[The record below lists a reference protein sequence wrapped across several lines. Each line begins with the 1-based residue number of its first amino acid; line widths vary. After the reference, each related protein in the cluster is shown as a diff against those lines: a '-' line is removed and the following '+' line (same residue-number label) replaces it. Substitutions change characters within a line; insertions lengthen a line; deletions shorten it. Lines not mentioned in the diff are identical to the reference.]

1 MGIIKLKK
9 ANEEATVAENF
20 EKSLVTEEV
29 IPAENIVAEESASRW
44 EDPAVLNEDEEHT
57 DENSR
62 HYILN
67 NNTGKSIYSGASVN
81 YYDETTKK
89 WERID
94 NSLTEKEDCFEGKLG
109 KFKASVSKE
118 GKGKK
123 VEINGNG
130 LSLSWEY
137 LGKTSKT
144 EVYTNTSEIPLTNL
158 GEVRQPQSM
167 LKVEKCRKGILQSV
181 GSEAMYEN
189 VEANTD
195 LEYKIEGNNIKENII
210 VRERAE
216 EYKYLFSLNTQGLK
230 LRLSED
236 NTNLEFYSEK
246 VQENGECEEQKEFTI
261 PSPYMY
267 DANGE
272 TSEEVY
278 YELEPQ
284 TEGKY
289 VFSVVASTEWM
300 NAEERAFPV
309 VIDPQIITNNSSLI
323 SFQNYSRTLTNGTPS
338 GSWTKVSGSYINVEL
353 ISIREYKSEI
363 YIEKSKISGIDNNK
377 ISQVNLILSERNNS
391 NNGKSIY
398 VNGSLCTIT
407 DGKVTANITTAY
419 KGTTGKIT
427 ITVTGSNGNDLYF
440 SASGS
445 NAPVLEIEY
454 LTDEGTR
461 PTKKAFSLAGTA
473 TAEVNL
479 ATGDTIVSFG
489 DVAAENSV
497 IGLGISHVYK
507 KSSEEN
513 FVGENFRLN
522 LHETFVKNGN
532 TALDTTYIYTDA
544 KGDKHGFKDYYY
556 YINGD
561 GRKVYITSKTSI
573 TVDPDGTLKYV
584 GSKVYPEYR
593 SSTGLKAVTQLENFI
608 NYESIEQ
615 RTKEY
620 KQLEEQVKSY
630 KNAYLDF
637 VLLYTSSGNFYSV
650 SYDDIFYDY
659 TSSST
664 MVVPESVAI
673 QYGALKK
680 QYDNLNK
687 NYTDGQIVLGDTS
700 VNEAVL
706 ALESQIFES
715 TKLLKK
721 YVELCTSSEPEG
733 KIKMRECLNNGDP
746 VPEWAYNLLTDDYL
760 KYQEFNKSGSPMMS
774 GAALKV
780 EFRRRNLLLEQLS
793 TQTQQVNEQRT
804 LVKKQMDS
812 LMKEHKRREYSQQ
825 LQNYY
830 KEYINKNAELEQM
843 KRQTPINFLTDGQ
856 IIKGYNNDGQLV
868 AVYDNYGNYAVVEY
882 EKSGVATNSPTR
894 IARIYDKDGKEVRF
908 SYNPQNRLSE
918 ITDTRGRK
926 TKYEYSEKKLL
937 KVKYDTGKEIAFGYL
952 NNNITLVKEEKNA
965 LRTNLSYN
973 ANKLSSV
980 NNYSTIDGIPKT
992 NTSEVSSLISSTTIT
1007 YSQIANTIMNY
1018 VTITEDSHADKYI
1031 FDSNRNCSAHYVSE
1045 NGVVTKAEQYEYVP
1059 YWKGTAAQSNPRSV
1073 TKYAKKDTL
1082 YKTALTSFVFTV
1094 GDTETTTLDQF
1105 NNPLKTTT
1113 SAVKLTAN
1121 GSNQQTTVVDYTYD
1135 DDQKLKEEKTTVS
1148 YTNPSKTIIGYKKY
1162 IYNAS
1167 GSVVRTESYVEGE
1180 ENTTG
1185 KTIEET
1191 VYDENG
1197 NIVKS
1202 FAYNSLDSSSKF
1214 YKESEYSENGQ
1225 LLSDL
1230 DETGECKTEYE
1241 YISGTNIVRTQK
1253 LPNGSK
1259 FAYGHDESDAVTSIT
1274 QSTEEGEENSNSTSH
1289 TYGEVTEMRSGNNV
1303 VEYEY
1308 DYKRRLTSVKLN
1320 ETANYVKYNYTEKTT
1335 DTVNGVSKT
1344 VDKVTVTYAPREG
1357 SSSETF
1363 VTSKDLR
1370 GNLLKTS
1377 YNGNVQTE
1385 YTYTADDK
1393 LESVID
1399 RVSGRKTTYT
1409 YDALDR
1415 VTKNTETKVSD
1426 GVQVYQ
1432 EVYTYN
1438 NDGTLA
1444 SKAISEAVTQT
1455 YTYTYKN
1462 NSAQTLD
1469 YFTVGTLK
1477 VSPKT
1482 DCLGR
1487 NMGKEIALSGT
1498 KVYEEIIAYRKV
1510 GDHATQMPSTIRY
1523 GDKVGGAYGI
1533 RDSLKYVYDEMG
1545 NIAKVY
1551 ENGELSVRYTY
1562 DKLSRLIREDNKF
1575 LGETY
1580 LFDYDNNGNIL
1591 TKRTLAFT
1599 LKGKEEVEELS
1610 STAREYTYEGDR
1622 LLSYNG
1628 ETFTYDGLGNP
1639 KTYRGKPLT
1648 WSKGR
1653 QLTNYNGT
1661 TFGYDGQGQ
1670 RTSKG
1675 NIIYTYGSDGQL
1687 LKQSDGWEFL
1697 YDNGGVMGFIYG
1709 NTTDD
1714 NRYLYRK
1721 DILGNIT
1728 GILDKNG
1735 KIIVKYKYDA
1745 WGNHAAVCLNL
1756 KDGREEFC
1764 DITDETISFTGKY
1777 ATYKTLAEKNPFR
1790 YRSYYYDTETDMYY
1804 LKTRYYDPEIGRFI
1818 TIDDV
1823 SYLAPDTIN
1832 GLNLYAYCGNNPI
1845 MRVDANGTAWWHWL
1859 VSIGVVVAL
1868 AVATVAVTVA
1878 TGGTALGGLAAIYLA
1893 ANGVASATFATT
1905 LFAFATVGAATILVA
1920 SGVAAG
1926 INMIDDII
1934 SGDGIDEAFEGFL
1947 DYGENTLS
1955 ATIMGGILGGISG
1968 YFSHVDFGTKT
1979 PAKLR
1984 PFGTYHNVKNNT
1996 YTHYGINGR
2005 MWWSYHLTNHGNS
2018 KMHPY
2023 VPHYHAELPHYP
2035 PKGFETFKELIKE
2048 LIARFLGGGH
2058 S

>member
-1 MGIIKLKK
+1 
-9 ANEEATVAENF
+9 
-20 EKSLVTEEV
+20 
-29 IPAENIVAEESASRW
+29 
-44 EDPAVLNEDEEHT
+44 
-57 DENSR
+57 
-62 HYILN
+62 
-67 NNTGKSIYSGASVN
+67 
-81 YYDETTKK
+81 
-89 WERID
+89 
-94 NSLTEKEDCFEGKLG
+94 
-109 KFKASVSKE
+109 
-118 GKGKK
+118 
-123 VEINGNG
+123 
-130 LSLSWEY
+130 
-137 LGKTSKT
+137 
-144 EVYTNTSEIPLTNL
+144 
-158 GEVRQPQSM
+158 
-167 LKVEKCRKGILQSV
+167 
-181 GSEAMYEN
+181 
-189 VEANTD
+189 
-195 LEYKIEGNNIKENII
+195 
-210 VRERAE
+210 
-216 EYKYLFSLNTQGLK
+216 
-230 LRLSED
+230 
-236 NTNLEFYSEK
+236 
-246 VQENGECEEQKEFTI
+246 
-261 PSPYMY
+261 
-267 DANGE
+267 
-272 TSEEVY
+272 
-278 YELEPQ
+278 
-284 TEGKY
+284 
-289 VFSVVASTEWM
+289 
-300 NAEERAFPV
+300 
-309 VIDPQIITNNSSLI
+309 
-323 SFQNYSRTLTNGTPS
+323 
-338 GSWTKVSGSYINVEL
+338 
-353 ISIREYKSEI
+353 
-363 YIEKSKISGIDNNK
+363 
-377 ISQVNLILSERNNS
+377 
-391 NNGKSIY
+391 
-398 VNGSLCTIT
+398 
-407 DGKVTANITTAY
+407 
-419 KGTTGKIT
+419 
-427 ITVTGSNGNDLYF
+427 
-440 SASGS
+440 
-445 NAPVLEIEY
+445 
-454 LTDEGTR
+454 
-461 PTKKAFSLAGTA
+461 
-473 TAEVNL
+473 
-479 ATGDTIVSFG
+479 
-489 DVAAENSV
+489 
-497 IGLGISHVYK
+497 
-507 KSSEEN
+507 
-513 FVGENFRLN
+513 
-522 LHETFVKNGN
+522 
-532 TALDTTYIYTDA
+532 
-544 KGDKHGFKDYYY
+544 
-556 YINGD
+556 
-561 GRKVYITSKTSI
+561 
-573 TVDPDGTLKYV
+573 
-584 GSKVYPEYR
+584 
-593 SSTGLKAVTQLENFI
+593 
-608 NYESIEQ
+608 
-615 RTKEY
+615 
-620 KQLEEQVKSY
+620 
-630 KNAYLDF
+630 
-637 VLLYTSSGNFYSV
+637 
-650 SYDDIFYDY
+650 
-659 TSSST
+659 

-687 NYTDGQIVLGDTS
+687 SYTAGQIVLGDTS

-733 KIKMRECLNNGDP
+733 KTKMRECLNNGEP
-746 VPEWAYNLLTDDYL
+746 VPEWAYNLLTDYYF
-760 KYQEFNKSGSPMMS
+760 KYKEFDESGTPMMS

-793 TQTQQVNEQRT
+793 TQTQQVNEQRN

-812 LMKEHKRREYSQQ
+812 LTGEDKRREYSQQ

-908 SYNPQNRLSE
+908 SYNPQNKLSE

-926 TKYEYSEKKLL
+926 TKYEYGETKLL
-937 KVKYDTGKEIAFGYL
+937 KVKYDTGKEITFGYL

-965 LRTNLSYN
+965 LRTNLSYEG
-973 ANKLSSV
+973 NKLCYIY
-980 NNYSTIDGIPKT
+980 NYSTINGIPKT
-992 NTSEVSSLISSTTIT
+992 NTSEVSSLISSITIT

-1018 VTITEDSHADKYI
+1018 VTITEDSHAEKYI

-1059 YWKGTAAQSNPRSV
+1059 YWKGTAVQSNPRSV

-1082 YKTALTSFVFTV
+1082 YKTPITSFAFTV

-1113 SAVKLTAN
+1113 NAIKVTAN

-1135 DDQKLKEEKTTVS
+1135 DEQKLKEEKTTIS

-1167 GSVVRTESYVEGE
+1167 GSIVCTESYVEGE

-1191 VYDENG
+1191 VYDEKG
-1197 NIVKS
+1197 NVIKS
-1202 FAYNSLDSSSKF
+1202 FSYNSLDSSSKF
-1214 YKESEYSENGQ
+1214 YKESEYAENGRVVAEK
-1225 LLSDL
+1225 
-1230 DETGECKTEYE
+1230 DETGENRRKYE
-1241 YISGTNIVRTQK
+1241 YVDGTNIVRTEV

-1259 FAYGHDESDAVTSIT
+1259 VSYGHDIVDRVTGIT
-1274 QSTEEGEENSNSTSH
+1274 QSTEEGEENSNQTRY
-1289 TYGEVTEMRSGNNV
+1289 TCGEVTEVRSGNNV

-1320 ETANYVKYNYTEKTT
+1320 ETANYVKYSYTEKTT

-1344 VDKVTVTYAPREG
+1344 VDKVTATYAPREG
-1357 SSSETF
+1357 TSSEVF

-1377 YNGNVQTE
+1377 YNGSTQTE
-1385 YTYTADDK
+1385 YTYTTDDK

-1399 RVSGRKTTYT
+1399 RGSGRKTTYT

-1415 VTKNTETKVSD
+1415 VTKKSETKISD
-1426 GVQVYQ
+1426 SAQVYQ
-1432 EVYTYN
+1432 ETYTYG

-1444 SKAISEAVTQT
+1444 SKEISGTVTQT
-1455 YTYTYKN
+1455 YAYTYKN
-1462 NSAQTLD
+1462 NSTQVLD
-1469 YFTVGTLK
+1469 YFTVGSLR
-1477 VSPKT
+1477 VSSKT

-1487 NMGKEIALSGT
+1487 NTGKEIAVSGT
-1498 KVYEEIIAYRKV
+1498 KLYEEIISYRKV

-1523 GDKVGGAYGI
+1523 GDKAGGGYGI
-1533 RDSLKYVYDEMG
+1533 RDSLKYAYDEMG

-1562 DKLSRLIREDNKF
+1562 DKLSRLIREDNKAI
-1575 LGETY
+1575 GETY

-1628 ETFTYDGLGNP
+1628 EAFTYDGQRNP
-1639 KTYRGKPLT
+1639 KTYRGKALT

-1661 TFGYDGQGQ
+1661 AFAYNGQGQ
-1670 RTSKG
+1670 RVTKG
-1675 NIIYTYGSDGQL
+1675 NISYTYGSDGQL

-1777 ATYKTLAEKNPFR
+1777 ADYKMLAEKNPFR

-1832 GLNLYAYCGNNPI
+1832 GLNLYAYCGNNPV
-1845 MRVDANGTAWWHWL
+1845 MRVDPNGTAWWHW
-1859 VSIGVVVAL
+1859 VIGAVVVVA
-1868 AVATVAVTVA
+1868 V
-1878 TGGTALGGLAAIYLA
+1878 
-1893 ANGVASATFATT
+1893 
-1905 LFAFATVGAATILVA
+1905 AFATAVTAGTVALLLGA
-1920 SGVAAG
+1920 S
-1926 INMIDDII
+1926 
-1934 SGDGIDEAFEGFL
+1934 
-1947 DYGENTLS
+1947 S
-1955 ATIMGGILGGISG
+1955 ATIGALTSAAALSGILVGGTNLFIQWTSG
-1968 YFSHVDFGTKT
+1968 
-1979 PAKLR
+1979 
-1984 PFGTYHNVKNNT
+1984 
-1996 YTHYGINGR
+1996 
-2005 MWWSYHLTNHGNS
+2005 
-2018 KMHPY
+2018 
-2023 VPHYHAELPHYP
+2023 AEMPDV
-2035 PKGFETFKELIKE
+2035 KELSINT
-2048 LIARFLGGGH
+2048 FLGGVTGAL
-2058 S
+2058 SGGANLLSLGTNIAVQLGKQVLINVGISLTSYAVQSLINKKSPTMKGILIAIGGGVISGLTFNQPLISSVVTSLAIELGGYIFEDLRKYFEKIFYWSKS

>member
-1 MGIIKLKK
+1 
-9 ANEEATVAENF
+9 
-20 EKSLVTEEV
+20 
-29 IPAENIVAEESASRW
+29 
-44 EDPAVLNEDEEHT
+44 
-57 DENSR
+57 
-62 HYILN
+62 
-67 NNTGKSIYSGASVN
+67 
-81 YYDETTKK
+81 
-89 WERID
+89 
-94 NSLTEKEDCFEGKLG
+94 
-109 KFKASVSKE
+109 
-118 GKGKK
+118 
-123 VEINGNG
+123 
-130 LSLSWEY
+130 
-137 LGKTSKT
+137 
-144 EVYTNTSEIPLTNL
+144 
-158 GEVRQPQSM
+158 
-167 LKVEKCRKGILQSV
+167 
-181 GSEAMYEN
+181 
-189 VEANTD
+189 
-195 LEYKIEGNNIKENII
+195 
-210 VRERAE
+210 
-216 EYKYLFSLNTQGLK
+216 
-230 LRLSED
+230 
-236 NTNLEFYSEK
+236 
-246 VQENGECEEQKEFTI
+246 
-261 PSPYMY
+261 
-267 DANGE
+267 
-272 TSEEVY
+272 
-278 YELEPQ
+278 
-284 TEGKY
+284 
-289 VFSVVASTEWM
+289 
-300 NAEERAFPV
+300 
-309 VIDPQIITNNSSLI
+309 
-323 SFQNYSRTLTNGTPS
+323 
-338 GSWTKVSGSYINVEL
+338 
-353 ISIREYKSEI
+353 
-363 YIEKSKISGIDNNK
+363 
-377 ISQVNLILSERNNS
+377 
-391 NNGKSIY
+391 
-398 VNGSLCTIT
+398 
-407 DGKVTANITTAY
+407 
-419 KGTTGKIT
+419 
-427 ITVTGSNGNDLYF
+427 
-440 SASGS
+440 
-445 NAPVLEIEY
+445 
-454 LTDEGTR
+454 
-461 PTKKAFSLAGTA
+461 
-473 TAEVNL
+473 
-479 ATGDTIVSFG
+479 
-489 DVAAENSV
+489 
-497 IGLGISHVYK
+497 
-507 KSSEEN
+507 
-513 FVGENFRLN
+513 
-522 LHETFVKNGN
+522 
-532 TALDTTYIYTDA
+532 
-544 KGDKHGFKDYYY
+544 
-556 YINGD
+556 
-561 GRKVYITSKTSI
+561 
-573 TVDPDGTLKYV
+573 
-584 GSKVYPEYR
+584 
-593 SSTGLKAVTQLENFI
+593 
-608 NYESIEQ
+608 
-615 RTKEY
+615 
-620 KQLEEQVKSY
+620 
-630 KNAYLDF
+630 
-637 VLLYTSSGNFYSV
+637 
-650 SYDDIFYDY
+650 
-659 TSSST
+659 
-664 MVVPESVAI
+664 
-673 QYGALKK
+673 
-680 QYDNLNK
+680 
-687 NYTDGQIVLGDTS
+687 
-700 VNEAVL
+700 
-706 ALESQIFES
+706 
-715 TKLLKK
+715 
-721 YVELCTSSEPEG
+721 
-733 KIKMRECLNNGDP
+733 
-746 VPEWAYNLLTDDYL
+746 
-760 KYQEFNKSGSPMMS
+760 
-774 GAALKV
+774 
-780 EFRRRNLLLEQLS
+780 
-793 TQTQQVNEQRT
+793 
-804 LVKKQMDS
+804 
-812 LMKEHKRREYSQQ
+812 
-825 LQNYY
+825 
-830 KEYINKNAELEQM
+830 
-843 KRQTPINFLTDGQ
+843 
-856 IIKGYNNDGQLV
+856 
-868 AVYDNYGNYAVVEY
+868 
-882 EKSGVATNSPTR
+882 
-894 IARIYDKDGKEVRF
+894 
-908 SYNPQNRLSE
+908 
-918 ITDTRGRK
+918 
-926 TKYEYSEKKLL
+926 
-937 KVKYDTGKEIAFGYL
+937 
-952 NNNITLVKEEKNA
+952 
-965 LRTNLSYN
+965 
-973 ANKLSSV
+973 
-980 NNYSTIDGIPKT
+980 
-992 NTSEVSSLISSTTIT
+992 
-1007 YSQIANTIMNY
+1007 MNY

-1031 FDSNRNCSAHYVSE
+1031 FDGNRNCSAHYVSE

-1274 QSTEEGEENSNSTSH
+1274 QSTEEGEGNSNSTSH
-1289 TYGEVTEMRSGNNV
+1289 TYGEVTGMRSGNNV

-1335 DTVNGVSKT
+1335 DTVNGVSRT
-1344 VDKVTVTYAPREG
+1344 VDKVTATYAPRTG
-1357 SSSETF
+1357 TSSEVF

-1487 NMGKEIALSGT
+1487 NTGKEIALSGT

-1523 GDKVGGAYGI
+1523 GDKAGGTYGI
-1533 RDSLKYVYDEMG
+1533 RDSLKYAYDEMG

-1562 DKLSRLIREDNKF
+1562 DKLSRLIREDNKAI
-1575 LGETY
+1575 GETC

-1661 TFGYDGQGQ
+1661 TFGYDVQGQ

-1675 NIIYTYGSDGQL
+1675 NIIYTYGSDGKL

-1709 NTTDD
+1709 NTIDD

-1823 SYLAPDTIN
+1823 TYLAPDTIN
-1832 GLNLYAYCGNNPI
+1832 GLNLYAYCGNNPV
-1845 MRVDANGTAWWHWL
+1845 MYSDGSGCSPWWSWL
-1859 VSIGVVVAL
+1859 ISGL
-1868 AVATVAVTVA
+1868 QT
-1878 TGGTALGGLAAIYLA
+1878 LGGLALCFVPGAQGIGVSLMIGGTLGLIANAAAPAIGQA
-1893 ANGVASATFATT
+1893 IGGASSIANGWGAFSTGMSLLGLGPIGWVFGGALMLVGGATMAFGANEIVA
-1905 LFAFATVGAATILVA
+1905 AATGTNYIQKWTGMSDAAYGWTYFGLNLA
-1920 SGVAAG
+1920 SSLGQIAG
-1926 INMIDDII
+1926 IRYRQIKTRTAIFNSDGSVKQYRYYRSNGNKLYDIDFNHP
-1934 SGDGIDEAFEGFL
+1934 A
-1947 DYGENTLS
+1947 YGNPN
-1955 ATIMGGILGGISG
+1955 IK
-1968 YFSHVDFGTKT
+1968 F
-1979 PAKLR
+1979 
-1984 PFGTYHNVKNNT
+1984 
-1996 YTHYGINGR
+1996 
-2005 MWWSYHLTNHGNS
+2005 
-2018 KMHPY
+2018 
-2023 VPHYHAELPHYP
+2023 PHYHGWTGAGTRAKDHQSYIQ
-2035 PKGFETFKELIKE
+2035 LIWW
-2048 LIARFLGGGH
+2048 LLLGGR
-2058 S
+2058 

>member
-9 ANEEATVAENF
+9 VNEEATVTENF

-29 IPAENIVAEESASRW
+29 IPAENIVADGSASRW

-67 NNTGKSIYSGASVN
+67 NNTGKSIYSGAAVN
-81 YYDETTKK
+81 YYDEVAGK

-94 NSLTEKEDCFEGKLG
+94 NSLIEKEDCFEGKLG
-109 KFKASVSKE
+109 KFKAFVSKE
-118 GKGKK
+118 EKGKK

-144 EVYTNTSEIPLTNL
+144 EVYSNTSEIPLTNV

-246 VQENGECEEQKEFTI
+246 VKENGDCEEQKEFTI

-300 NAEERAFPV
+300 NAEERTFPV
-309 VIDPQIITNNSSLI
+309 IIDPQIVTNNSSLI

-338 GSWTKVSGSYINVEL
+338 GSWTKVSSSYINVEL
-353 ISIREYKSEI
+353 ISTREYKSEI

-445 NAPVLEIEY
+445 NAPALEIEY
-454 LTDEGTR
+454 LTNEGTR

-479 ATGDTIVSFG
+479 ATGDTIVSFC

-497 IGLGISHVYK
+497 MGLGISHVYK

-561 GRKVYITSKTSI
+561 GRKIYITSKTSI
-573 TVDPDGTLKYV
+573 TVEPDGTLKYA

-593 SSTGLKAVTQLENFI
+593 SSTGLKAATQLENFI

-637 VLLYTSSGNFYSV
+637 VLLYTSSGNFYSI
-650 SYDDIFYDY
+650 SYDDIFNDY
-659 TSSST
+659 ASSST

-687 NYTDGQIVLGDTS
+687 NYTAGQIVLGDTS
-700 VNEAVL
+700 VNEAIL

-733 KIKMRECLNNGDP
+733 KIKMRECLNNGSP
-746 VPEWAYNLLTDDYL
+746 VPEWAYNLLTDYYF
-760 KYQEFNKSGSPMMS
+760 KYKEFDESGTPMMS

-804 LVKKQMDS
+804 LVKKQIDS
-812 LMKEHKRREYSQQ
+812 MTWAHKRREYSQQ

-843 KRQTPINFLTDGQ
+843 KRQMPINFLTDGQ
-856 IIKGYNNDGQLV
+856 IIKGYNEDGRLV

-908 SYNPQNRLSE
+908 SYNPKNKLSE

-926 TKYEYSEKKLL
+926 TKYEYGETKLL
-937 KVKYDTGKEIAFGYL
+937 KVKYDTGKEITFGYL

-1007 YSQIANTIMNY
+1007 YSQTANTIMNY
-1018 VTITEDSHADKYI
+1018 VTITEDSHAEKYI

-1135 DDQKLKEEKTTVS
+1135 DDQKLKEEKTTIS

-1162 IYNAS
+1162 IYNAL

-1197 NIVKS
+1197 NAIKS
-1202 FAYNSLDSSSKF
+1202 FTYNSLDSSSKF
-1214 YKESEYSENGQ
+1214 YKESEYAENGQ
-1225 LLSDL
+1225 IAADR
-1230 DETGECKTEYE
+1230 DETGDYRTKYE
-1241 YISGTNIVRTQK
+1241 YIDRTNIVRTEV

-1259 FAYGHDESDAVTSIT
+1259 VSYGHDIADRVTGIT
-1274 QSTEEGEENSNSTSH
+1274 QSTEEGEGNSNSTSY
-1289 TYGEVTEMRSGNNV
+1289 TYGEVTEVRSGNNV

-1320 ETANYVKYNYTEKTT
+1320 ETANYVKYSYTEKTT
-1335 DTVNGVSKT
+1335 DTINGVSRT
-1344 VDKVTVTYAPREG
+1344 VDKVTATYAPRTG
-1357 SSSETF
+1357 TSSEVF

-1377 YNGNVQTE
+1377 YNGSTQTE

-1415 VTKNTETKVSD
+1415 VTKKSETKVSD

-1444 SKAISEAVTQT
+1444 SKAISEAS
-1455 YTYTYKN
+1455 N
-1462 NSAQTLD
+1462 AD
-1469 YFTVGTLK
+1469 
-1477 VSPKT
+1477 
-1482 DCLGR
+1482 
-1487 NMGKEIALSGT
+1487 I
-1498 KVYEEIIAYRKV
+1498 
-1510 GDHATQMPSTIRY
+1510 
-1523 GDKVGGAYGI
+1523 
-1533 RDSLKYVYDEMG
+1533 
-1545 NIAKVY
+1545 
-1551 ENGELSVRYTY
+1551 
-1562 DKLSRLIREDNKF
+1562 
-1575 LGETY
+1575 
-1580 LFDYDNNGNIL
+1580 
-1591 TKRTLAFT
+1591 
-1599 LKGKEEVEELS
+1599 
-1610 STAREYTYEGDR
+1610 
-1622 LLSYNG
+1622 
-1628 ETFTYDGLGNP
+1628 
-1639 KTYRGKPLT
+1639 
-1648 WSKGR
+1648 
-1653 QLTNYNGT
+1653 
-1661 TFGYDGQGQ
+1661 
-1670 RTSKG
+1670 
-1675 NIIYTYGSDGQL
+1675 
-1687 LKQSDGWEFL
+1687 
-1697 YDNGGVMGFIYG
+1697 
-1709 NTTDD
+1709 
-1714 NRYLYRK
+1714 YLY
-1721 DILGNIT
+1721 
-1728 GILDKNG
+1728 
-1735 KIIVKYKYDA
+1735 V
-1745 WGNHAAVCLNL
+1745 
-1756 KDGREEFC
+1756 
-1764 DITDETISFTGKY
+1764 
-1777 ATYKTLAEKNPFR
+1777 
-1790 YRSYYYDTETDMYY
+1790 
-1804 LKTRYYDPEIGRFI
+1804 
-1818 TIDDV
+1818 
-1823 SYLAPDTIN
+1823 
-1832 GLNLYAYCGNNPI
+1832 
-1845 MRVDANGTAWWHWL
+1845 
-1859 VSIGVVVAL
+1859 
-1868 AVATVAVTVA
+1868 
-1878 TGGTALGGLAAIYLA
+1878 
-1893 ANGVASATFATT
+1893 
-1905 LFAFATVGAATILVA
+1905 
-1920 SGVAAG
+1920 
-1926 INMIDDII
+1926 
-1934 SGDGIDEAFEGFL
+1934 
-1947 DYGENTLS
+1947 
-1955 ATIMGGILGGISG
+1955 
-1968 YFSHVDFGTKT
+1968 
-1979 PAKLR
+1979 
-1984 PFGTYHNVKNNT
+1984 
-1996 YTHYGINGR
+1996 
-2005 MWWSYHLTNHGNS
+2005 
-2018 KMHPY
+2018 
-2023 VPHYHAELPHYP
+2023 
-2035 PKGFETFKELIKE
+2035 
-2048 LIARFLGGGH
+2048 
-2058 S
+2058 

>member
-1 MGIIKLKK
+1 M
-9 ANEEATVAENF
+9 
-20 EKSLVTEEV
+20 
-29 IPAENIVAEESASRW
+29 
-44 EDPAVLNEDEEHT
+44 
-57 DENSR
+57 
-62 HYILN
+62 
-67 NNTGKSIYSGASVN
+67 
-81 YYDETTKK
+81 
-89 WERID
+89 
-94 NSLTEKEDCFEGKLG
+94 
-109 KFKASVSKE
+109 
-118 GKGKK
+118 
-123 VEINGNG
+123 
-130 LSLSWEY
+130 
-137 LGKTSKT
+137 
-144 EVYTNTSEIPLTNL
+144 
-158 GEVRQPQSM
+158 
-167 LKVEKCRKGILQSV
+167 
-181 GSEAMYEN
+181 
-189 VEANTD
+189 
-195 LEYKIEGNNIKENII
+195 
-210 VRERAE
+210 
-216 EYKYLFSLNTQGLK
+216 
-230 LRLSED
+230 
-236 NTNLEFYSEK
+236 
-246 VQENGECEEQKEFTI
+246 
-261 PSPYMY
+261 
-267 DANGE
+267 
-272 TSEEVY
+272 
-278 YELEPQ
+278 
-284 TEGKY
+284 
-289 VFSVVASTEWM
+289 
-300 NAEERAFPV
+300 
-309 VIDPQIITNNSSLI
+309 
-323 SFQNYSRTLTNGTPS
+323 
-338 GSWTKVSGSYINVEL
+338 
-353 ISIREYKSEI
+353 
-363 YIEKSKISGIDNNK
+363 
-377 ISQVNLILSERNNS
+377 
-391 NNGKSIY
+391 
-398 VNGSLCTIT
+398 
-407 DGKVTANITTAY
+407 
-419 KGTTGKIT
+419 
-427 ITVTGSNGNDLYF
+427 
-440 SASGS
+440 
-445 NAPVLEIEY
+445 
-454 LTDEGTR
+454 
-461 PTKKAFSLAGTA
+461 
-473 TAEVNL
+473 
-479 ATGDTIVSFG
+479 
-489 DVAAENSV
+489 
-497 IGLGISHVYK
+497 
-507 KSSEEN
+507 
-513 FVGENFRLN
+513 
-522 LHETFVKNGN
+522 
-532 TALDTTYIYTDA
+532 
-544 KGDKHGFKDYYY
+544 
-556 YINGD
+556 
-561 GRKVYITSKTSI
+561 
-573 TVDPDGTLKYV
+573 DPDGTLKYA

-593 SSTGLKAVTQLENFI
+593 SSTGLKAATQLENFI

-650 SYDDIFYDY
+650 SYDDIFNDY

-664 MVVPESVAI
+664 
-673 QYGALKK
+673 
-680 QYDNLNK
+680 
-687 NYTDGQIVLGDTS
+687 
-700 VNEAVL
+700 
-706 ALESQIFES
+706 
-715 TKLLKK
+715 
-721 YVELCTSSEPEG
+721 
-733 KIKMRECLNNGDP
+733 
-746 VPEWAYNLLTDDYL
+746 
-760 KYQEFNKSGSPMMS
+760 
-774 GAALKV
+774 
-780 EFRRRNLLLEQLS
+780 
-793 TQTQQVNEQRT
+793 
-804 LVKKQMDS
+804 
-812 LMKEHKRREYSQQ
+812 
-825 LQNYY
+825 
-830 KEYINKNAELEQM
+830 
-843 KRQTPINFLTDGQ
+843 
-856 IIKGYNNDGQLV
+856 
-868 AVYDNYGNYAVVEY
+868 
-882 EKSGVATNSPTR
+882 
-894 IARIYDKDGKEVRF
+894 
-908 SYNPQNRLSE
+908 
-918 ITDTRGRK
+918 
-926 TKYEYSEKKLL
+926 
-937 KVKYDTGKEIAFGYL
+937 FGYL

-1059 YWKGTAAQSNPRSV
+1059 YWKGTTAQSNPRSV

-1274 QSTEEGEENSNSTSH
+1274 QSTEEGEGNSNSTSH
-1289 TYGEVTEMRSGNNV
+1289 TYGEVTGMRSGNNV

-1335 DTVNGVSKT
+1335 DTVNGVSRT
-1344 VDKVTVTYAPREG
+1344 VDKVTATYAPRTG
-1357 SSSETF
+1357 TSSEVF

-1487 NMGKEIALSGT
+1487 NTGKEIALSGT

-1523 GDKVGGAYGI
+1523 GDKAGGTYGI
-1533 RDSLKYVYDEMG
+1533 RDSLKYAYDEMG

-1628 ETFTYDGLGNP
+1628 ETFIYDGLGNP

-1845 MRVDANGTAWWHWL
+1845 MRVDPTGQFFVTFL
-1859 VSIGVVVAL
+1859 LLSIGIG
-1868 AVATVAVTVA
+1868 AVI
-1878 TGGTALGGLAAIYLA
+1878 GGTFAGVGAYRQGIRGFDLVGTIIGGAIFGGGMGAIMALGGAAGLAAVGASITGYALTTSAAIGISLA
-1893 ANGVASATFATT
+1893 IGASAGLLSYSAETLISPNRQWSWGEFVANGVSGAFKGAVTFVAAFYGGKFGAFDKIFLKDLLGKELMRNVFAYDIAKGVLASIIPNAGRQFLTQAAYYLGESLVKM
-1905 LFAFATVGAATILVA
+1905 LFVSA
-1920 SGVAAG
+1920 VAAG
-1926 INMIDDII
+1926 ARWIIDKI
-1934 SGDGIDEAFEGFL
+1934 
-1947 DYGENTLS
+1947 
-1955 ATIMGGILGGISG
+1955 
-1968 YFSHVDFGTKT
+1968 FGT
-1979 PAKLR
+1979 
-1984 PFGTYHNVKNNT
+1984 
-1996 YTHYGINGR
+1996 
-2005 MWWSYHLTNHGNS
+2005 
-2018 KMHPY
+2018 
-2023 VPHYHAELPHYP
+2023 
-2035 PKGFETFKELIKE
+2035 
-2048 LIARFLGGGH
+2048 
-2058 S
+2058 